1 VSETELTA
9 NGALQQAD
17 DLFQAKKYADAAD
30 SYRRALELAREE
42 FNRPV
47 EVESAAQLARVCLI
61 QGKREEGKNWLEE
74 AAAKASESDPMG
86 YSRYLG
92 VKGRFEW
99 KAQNLTEARRTFKDM
114 YTFCANQSL
123 SPRAVDAA
131 NMLAIVGETV
141 EEQIEWGRKGIA
153 IAESSESENWLGP
166 LWNNLGATYYDSAR
180 YVEALDCYLKARDFH
195 WRFSDERAKLIAD
208 YSIGMTYRML
218 EQFESALQWLRPS
231 LAWAERL
238 GDASAIGQ
246 AAHDLGEVYLAM
258 QNKGEGLR
266 LLHQAREAYRKAGYE
281 TTHPDIWGQINKRIQ
296 QVE

>member
-1 VSETELTA
+1 MTESEQTA
-9 NGALQQAD
+9 NTFLQQAD
-17 DLFQAKKYADAAD
+17 DLFQAKKYAEAGEL
-30 SYRRALELAREE
+30 YRKAHSMAREE

-47 EVESAAQLARVCLI
+47 EVEAAAQVARVCLI
-61 QGKREEGKNWLEE
+61 LGKREEGQTWLDE
-74 AAAKASESDPMG
+74 AASKTSESDPMG

-92 VKGRFEW
+92 VKGRYEW
-99 KAQNLTEARRTFKDM
+99 KAQNLAAARLTFGSM

-141 EEQIEWGRKGIA
+141 EEQIEWGRRGIA
-153 IAESSESENWLGP
+153 IAESSETENWLGP

-180 YVEALDCYLKARDFH
+180 YAEALECYLKARDYH

-238 GDASAIGQ
+238 GDTSAIGQ

-258 QNKGEGLR
+258 QNTGEGLR